1 MKTIKKFIL
10 NEIKIY
16 YSRYMTMGSHSAKA
30 EEFTFPLEETSA
42 IQTSTG
48 RLPFS
53 ETSSVMKLTLAMWVA
68 AAMRQLTFPNCQD
81 TMLNKPLKQEK
92 VCFSW
97 FQFSKRKVSKQ

>member
-1 MKTIKKFIL
+1 MTTG
-10 NEIKIY
+10 
-16 YSRYMTMGSHSAKA
+16 SRSAKV

-53 ETSSVMKLTLAMWVA
+53 ATSSVMKSTSAMWVA
-68 AAMRQLTFPNCQD
+68 AAMPQFTFPNCQD